1 MNGKS
6 MQLVAVALVA
16 MFIGSQVSTDGT
28 KAQDDAKPAV
38 KAEAKKTP
46 KKPRGR
52 LPNYYSKVVTAEQ
65 RESIYKLQSTYNGQ
79 IGELKKQ
86 IEELTKKRDDEVRG
100 VLSPEQQK
108 QVDELAAAAKKA
120 AEEKRKSKNSD
131 KTKTSEKS

>member
-1 MNGKS
+1 MTGRS

-38 KAEAKKTP
+38 KAEAKKAP

-52 LPNYYSKVVTAEQ
+52 LPNYYSKVVTKEQ
-65 RESIYKLQSTYNGQ
+65 REEIYKVQGTYNVQ
-79 IGELKKQ
+79 IEELQKQ
-86 IEELTKKRDDEVRG
+86 IAELTKKRDDEVRA

-108 QVDELAAAAKKA
+108 EVDELAAAAKKA
-120 AEEKRKSKNSD
+120 AEERRKSKAS
-131 KTKTSEKS
+131 KS